1 MQQGPPQQSSCV
13 SSALQRTSPS
23 YASLHHLALPP
34 FPAPNRSHYFTHNC
48 HILAGRSPFVWLCF
62 DWCYWTQGNYCSY
75 SLSLTHFPF
84 SALSSPWFFFFF
96 FLGFFTHLI
105 FAHQLFLNEFI
116 VRLLSSFDIVDELT
130 TDQVL
135 LIRLLC
141 DCRRG
146 GVNSVKN
153 TFKN

>member
-1 MQQGPPQQSSCV
+1 MCGCV
-13 SSALQRTSPS
+13 LTDAIELREII
-23 YASLHHLALPP
+23 A
-34 FPAPNRSHYFTHNC
+34 
-48 HILAGRSPFVWLCF
+48 HIVCR
-62 DWCYWTQGNYCSY
+62 
-75 SLSLTHFPF
+75 SLTF
-84 SALSSPWFFFFF
+84 LSQFYPHPVFFFFRF
-96 FLGFFTHLI
+96 FFTHLI

>member
-84 SALSSPWFFFFF
+84 SVLSSPWFFFVFF
-96 FLGFFTHLI
+96 RFFYPFNFRTST
-105 FAHQLFLNEFI
+105 LFKWIHRSTF
-116 VRLLSSFDIVDELT
+116 VFVVDIVDELT

-146 GVNSVKN
+146 GVSSVKN